1 MLKCNSWTKFNGEKT
16 LMRHEKLTAGLYI
29 VATPIGAARDIT
41 LKALDILNSADI
53 LVAEDTR
60 NLRKLMDIH
69 GVDLNTRP
77 MWAYHDHNGDQQR
90 PKILT
95 AIENGASVAFVSD
108 AGTPLIA
115 DPGYSVSRDAVIQG
129 LKVTTAPGASAV
141 MAALCMAGMPTDRF
155 MFAGF
160 VPNKVKARG
169 DFLTELAPINATLVV
184 YDSPKRVLATL
195 SQMADVFGATR
206 EIALCRELT
215 KKFEEVVRGSI
226 ETVHDMIDARES
238 LKGEIVL
245 VLGPPKVKDVTDAD
259 ITALLNV
266 SLTTS
271 RLKEASTQIAQ
282 DLGVSKKRVYALGLA
297 LKD

>member
-1 MLKCNSWTKFNGEKT
+1 
-16 LMRHEKLTAGLYI
+16 MRHEKLTAGLYI

-69 GVDLNTRP
+69 GVDLNGRQL
-77 MWAYHDHNGDQQR
+77 WAYHDHNGDMQR
-90 PKILT
+90 PKLLA

-115 DPGYSVSRDAVIQG
+115 DPGYALSRDATLQG

-169 DFLTELAPINATLVV
+169 DFLSDLAGLNATLVV
-184 YDSPKRVLATL
+184 YDSPKRVIATL
-195 SQMADVFGATR
+195 SQMQEVFADTR
-206 EIALCRELT
+206 EVAVCRELT
-215 KKFEEVVRGSI
+215 KKFEEVIRGSI
-226 ETVHDMIDARES
+226 DSVHAKIVARDS
-238 LKGEIVL
+238 LKGEIVI
-245 VLGPPKVKDVTDAD
+245 VLGPPKPAEVTDQILID
-259 ITALLNV
+259 RLNV
-266 SLTTS
+266 CLTTH
-271 RLKEASTQIAQ
+271 RLKDASNQIAQ
-282 DLGVSKKRVYALGLA
+282 EFGVSKKRVYALGLD

>member
-1 MLKCNSWTKFNGEKT
+1 
-16 LMRHEKLTAGLYI
+16 MRREKLTAGLYI

-69 GVDLNTRP
+69 GVDLDGRP
-77 MWAYHDHNGDQQR
+77 LWAYHDHNGDMQR
-90 PKILT
+90 PKLLA
-95 AIENGASVAFVSD
+95 AIEGGASVAFVSD

-115 DPGYSVSRDAVIQG
+115 DPGYSLSRDATLQG

-160 VPNKVKARG
+160 VPNKVKARA
-169 DFLTELAPINATLVV
+169 DFLTELAPLNATLVV
-184 YDSPKRVLATL
+184 YDSPKRVVATL
-195 SQMADVFGATR
+195 SQMLTVFGETR

-226 ETVHDMIDARES
+226 DTVLKEIDARDS

-245 VLGPPKVKDVTDAD
+245 VLGPPKAIKATDDD
-259 ITALLNV
+259 IIVRLNEC
-266 SLTTS
+266 LTTQ
-271 RLKEASTQIAQ
+271 RLKEASNLIAQ
-282 DLGVSKKRVYALGLA
+282 ELGVSKKRVYALGLS

>member
-1 MLKCNSWTKFNGEKT
+1 
-16 LMRHEKLTAGLYI
+16 MRREKLTAGLYI

-69 GVDLNTRP
+69 GVDLDGRP
-77 MWAYHDHNGDQQR
+77 LWAYHDHNGDMQR
-90 PKILT
+90 PKLLA
-95 AIENGASVAFVSD
+95 AIEGGASVAFVSD

-115 DPGYSVSRDAVIQG
+115 DPGYSLSRDATLQG

-160 VPNKVKARG
+160 VPNKVKARA
-169 DFLTELAPINATLVV
+169 DFLTELAPLNATLVV
-184 YDSPKRVLATL
+184 YDSPKRVVATL
-195 SQMADVFGATR
+195 SQMLTVFGETR

-226 ETVHDMIDARES
+226 DTVLKEIDARDS

-245 VLGPPKVKDVTDAD
+245 VLGPPKAIKATDDD
-259 ITALLNV
+259 IILRLNEC
-266 SLTTS
+266 LTTQ
-271 RLKEASTQIAQ
+271 RLKEASNLIAQ
-282 DLGVSKKRVYALGLA
+282 ELGVSKKRVYALGLS